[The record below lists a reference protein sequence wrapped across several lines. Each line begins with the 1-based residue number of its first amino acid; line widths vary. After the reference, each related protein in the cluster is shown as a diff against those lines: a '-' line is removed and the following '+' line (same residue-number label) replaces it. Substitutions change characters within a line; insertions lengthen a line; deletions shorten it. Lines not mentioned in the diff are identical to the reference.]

1 MGREHSCGK
10 NRWSDGVM
18 QSRNEYHRRQ
28 DEPKVIAI
36 SATKSFRFYH
46 LGFWVGIAGV

>member
-1 MGREHSCGK
+1 
-10 NRWSDGVM
+10 M

-36 SATKSFRFYH
+36 SATKTNPSASIIWASGLALLAYSWCSLLLH
-46 LGFWVGIAGV
+46 